1 VLSPTDPIVPMPNS
15 SLPAADDLATLR
27 QELAATARATAMLLI
42 QPRHDPAE
50 LAALDTRAKE
60 LRAEIRRA
68 EDAAQ
73 ETEPVVLASRHIAF
87 PPPPSVDGG
96 TGRKAGA
103 KQRRPRA

>member
-15 SLPAADDLATLR
+15 SPPAADDLATLR

-50 LAALDTRAKE
+50 LAALDARAKE

-73 ETEPVVLASRHIAF
+73 ETEPVVLTSRHISL
-87 PPPPSVDGG
+87 PPPSVDGG
-96 TGRKAGA
+96 TGRKPGA
-103 KQRRPRA
+103 KRRRPRA